1 MKIRSLN
8 VCKKQKEMKT
18 KQPQKQN
25 NNICC
30 YNNNRRYYMLL
41 LAIHLLS
48 LYSTHTEVNMG
59 MKEFLDSSE
68 H

>member
-1 MKIRSLN
+1 
-8 VCKKQKEMKT
+8 
-18 KQPQKQN
+18 
-25 NNICC
+25 
-30 YNNNRRYYMLL
+30 MLL